1 MRELHVE
8 NLDETVNVP
17 AGEFDCIRLISR
29 QKMHTPY
36 QTETVTISWLN
47 KGVGWVKT
55 EMTMSVDVNN
65 KKSESITVSEL
76 IEYHLKKYTSK
87 NKM

>member
-1 MRELHVE
+1 
-8 NLDETVNVP
+8 
-17 AGEFDCIRLISR
+17 
-29 QKMHTPY
+29 
-36 QTETVTISWLN
+36 
-47 KGVGWVKT
+47 
-55 EMTMSVDVNN
+55 MSVDVNN